1 MAERKLEVRILG
13 DSRSLERALGRSS
26 AASRKFGRESKLGA
40 VGVGLITGAAAGA
53 TLAIGRGLSNALST
67 AIGEFQEQAKVSAQT
82 AAVLKS
88 TGNAAGVTQGHI
100 EKMAGAI
107 QQQTGLQDDAVQGA
121 QNLLLTFTKI
131 SNAGPDKI
139 FDRATQATAD
149 LSVALGK
156 DMSSSAIMVGKA
168 LNDPIR
174 GVTALGRAGVQFSA
188 SQRETIKQL
197 VETGRTAEAQRMILK
212 ELETQVGG
220 SARAFGESVPGRVAK
235 AQRAFE
241 NMAEGIAASL
251 LPAFEELLPLVTSG
265 LQQLGPIVQRAATGF
280 ADLVIEVARSD
291 AFRTLA
297 RAVRDL
303 AVTGIEV
310 LSNAIKVLVPI
321 VLAVVSPIAA
331 LAAAL
336 TRSQAAM
343 TLLTAAVASFVALR
357 ATAYVTGLV
366 SAMRGFAVASTAAA
380 GVTGLSGAF
389 STLTRGVQGVSAA
402 AVGLAPGLTA
412 AQGGIS
418 RMAAAGQVARG
429 SMTVLGRTLT
439 GALGGPV
446 GIGITAATTLAV
458 VIGDDLVRSF
468 LSAKDPAERYA
479 DAMREAATGT
489 EAAKDSLEGLA
500 SAILGGADAQD
511 RTREAT
517 ANRVSAERELRALER
532 EGISSGPQY
541 EAAVRAV
548 GQARR
553 GEAQATLA
561 ARDATDSMRQ
571 KQSEARTTVAGLVQS
586 LSTARSNAMA
596 GAQAI
601 QGFGVNTGTARAQYQ
616 QFAQVANGKIM
627 ASDELKKFQGQ
638 ATSLAG
644 VFRNAGTPAA
654 REIATALD
662 NVGKARTPEG
672 VAKWS
677 AELVRLMGGSKREVD
692 AARVAMNKDMR
703 NTGNV
708 QPSTSFF
715 SALNSQVSSAM
726 SGLEALGR
734 KIAEIARKRAQQGG
748 QGSNERQ
755 SMELASAALGGSPN
769 LLSWFYSQRSAAAGA
784 AGGLSG
790 LAREGFL
797 QSNPEA
803 RAIAERRGARNK
815 ELQEMTRR
823 EFQERIAAAET
834 ADERRRLEMD
844 FAEFEDAI
852 RMESLEKDADAH
864 AQNIDDLISQFERG
878 AISAETFQAQLG
890 TLIGGST
897 GETYG
902 QLFGERWTSA
912 FEKALGSGS
921 ALQAII
927 ARALGALTGVQPIDP
942 PQAEAEPEAADP
954 GGLYP
959 KGAKLGPWRSKAE
972 RDRAFSQLDAALKRR
987 SGKTRTG
994 KEGSYRY
1001 GITVRP
1007 LAEGGILRRAV
1018 LAGEAGPEAVIPL
1031 TGTRGRDYMARVM
1044 EQVGRGSGTTV
1055 VVNVAGNE
1063 FSAEEFARKIGPELR
1078 RQVALTG
1085 SF

>member
-88 TGNAAGVTQGHI
+88 TGNAAGVTQGQI

-139 FDRATQATAD
+139 FDRATRATAD

-188 SQRETIKQL
+188 SQRETIKRL
-197 VETGRTAEAQRMILK
+197 VETGRTADAQRMILK

-251 LPAFEELLPLVTSG
+251 LPAFEELLPLVTKG
-265 LQQLGPIVQRAATGF
+265 LQQLGPIVQRAATAF
-280 ADLVIEVARSD
+280 ADLVVEVARSD

-297 RAVRDL
+297 TAVRDL
-303 AVTGIEV
+303 AVTGVQV
-310 LSNAIKVLVPI
+310 LSNAMKVLVPI
-321 VLAVVSPIAA
+321 VIAVLAPVAA

-336 TRSQAAM
+336 TSSQAAM
-343 TLLTAAVASFVALR
+343 VVLTAAVASFIALR
-357 ATAYVTGLV
+357 ATAYITSMV
-366 SAMRGFAVASTAAA
+366 SAMRGFAIASTAAA

-389 STLTRGVQGVSAA
+389 STLARGVTGVTAA
-402 AVGLAPGLTA
+402 SVGLAPGLTA
-412 AQGGIS
+412 AQAGIS
-418 RMAAAGQVARG
+418 RMSSAGQAARG
-429 SMTVLGRTLT
+429 SLTVLGRTLT

-446 GIGITAATTLAV
+446 GIGITAAATLAT

-468 LSAKDPAERYA
+468 MTAKDPAERYA
-479 DAMREAATGT
+479 EAMREAATGT
-489 EAAKDSLEGLA
+489 QAAKDSLEGLA
-500 SAILGGADAQD
+500 GAILGTADAQD
-511 RTREAT
+511 RTKDAT
-517 ANRVSAERELRALER
+517 AARVSAEKELRGLENQ
-532 EGISSGPQY
+532 GITSGPQY

-553 GEAQATLA
+553 GEAQATLS
-561 ARDATDSMRQ
+561 ARDATELMQQ
-571 KQSEARTTVAGLVQS
+571 KQREARTTVQGLVTS
-586 LSTARSNAMA
+586 LGNARSNAMA

-601 QGFGVNTGTARAQYQ
+601 SGFGVTTGTARAQYQ

-638 ATSLAG
+638 ASSLAG

-654 REIATALD
+654 KEIATALD

-677 AELVRLMGGSKREVD
+677 AELVRLVGGSKREVD
-692 AARVAMNKDMR
+692 AARRAMNTDMR

-708 QPSTSFF
+708 KPSTSFF
-715 SALNSQVSSAM
+715 SALNAQVSSAM
-726 SGLEALGR
+726 SGLSALGR
-734 KIAEIARKRAQQGG
+734 KIADIARQRAQQGG
-748 QGSNERQ
+748 QGSNERG
-755 SMELASAALGGSPN
+755 SMERAASDALAGTPN
-769 LLSWFYSQRSAAAGA
+769 LLSWFYSQRSSAASAAGS
-784 AGGLSG
+784 LSG

-803 RAIAERRGARNK
+803 KAIAERRKLRNT

-823 EFQERIAAAET
+823 EFRARIAAAET

-852 RMESLEKDADAH
+852 RMETLEKEADAH
-864 AQNIDDLISQFERG
+864 AQNIDDLVSQFERG
-878 AISAETFQAQLG
+878 AISADTFRTELG
-890 TLIGGST
+890 NLVGGPT
-897 GETYG
+897 GDTYG
-902 QLFGERWTSA
+902 TLFGEKWIAA
-912 FEKALGSGS
+912 FEKALGAGS

-927 ARALGALTGVQPIDP
+927 ARALGAFTGAQPIDP
-942 PQAEAEPEAADP
+942 PQAEAEPEADP

-959 KGAKLGPWRSKAE
+959 KGRDFGPWRDKQE
-972 RDRAFSQLDAALKRR
+972 RDRAFSRLSPELKRR
-987 SGKTRTG
+987 AGKTRKG
-994 KEGSYRY
+994 KEGDYRY
-1001 GITVRP
+1001 GITIRP
-1007 LAEGGILRRAV
+1007 LADGGILRRAI

-1044 EQVGRGSGTTV
+1044 EQVGRRGGATV

-1063 FSAEEFARKIGPELR
+1063 FSAEEFARKVGPELR